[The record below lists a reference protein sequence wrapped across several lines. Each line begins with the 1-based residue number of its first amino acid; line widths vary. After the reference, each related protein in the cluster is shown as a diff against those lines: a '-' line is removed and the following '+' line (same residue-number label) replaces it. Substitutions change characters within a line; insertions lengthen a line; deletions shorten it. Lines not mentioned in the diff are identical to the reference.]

1 MTDPL
6 DLPHIER
13 IAVAATRAHYQ
24 IEPFPGVRKDMTEIL
39 LVPFA
44 GNGSASSVSVSRSH
58 HARCSVPNM
67 RRNFQLAVLALRRVA
82 PTLRGH
88 GAG

>member
-39 LVPFA
+39 LS
-44 GNGSASSVSVSRSH
+44 GSPAKV
-58 HARCSVPNM
+58 
-67 RRNFQLAVLALRRVA
+67 RRFSGRMCRR
-82 PTLRGH
+82 
-88 GAG
+88 

>member
-39 LVPFA
+39 L
-44 GNGSASSVSVSRSH
+44 
-58 HARCSVPNM
+58 
-67 RRNFQLAVLALRRVA
+67 ALRRVA